1 MIVLVVIRIVR
12 VAVTS
17 VQIRIEQSASD
28 KPPDKPSDKRSAVK
42 TKRPSEP
49 AKPRAAKPRPAKPR
63 PAKTKTR
70 PSEAESE
77 SGTPEP
83 ESRPSEPKSGPS
95 KLSHIT
101 ICFVCVFFIHN
112 LGTSKNKF
120 EMITE
125 YSAHQFL
132 IGRLSKK

>member
-28 KPPDKPSDKRSAVK
+28 KPPDKPSEERSAVK
-42 TKRPSEP
+42 TKRPSESIT
-49 AKPRAAKPRPAKPR
+49 KPRPAKS
-63 PAKTKTR
+63 KTR
-70 PSEAESE
+70 PPEAEAE

-83 ESRPSEPKSGPS
+83 EARPSKPKSGPS
-95 KLSHIT
+95 KRSHIT
-101 ICFVCVFFIHN
+101 ICCICVFFIHN

-132 IGRLSKK
+132 IGHLSKK